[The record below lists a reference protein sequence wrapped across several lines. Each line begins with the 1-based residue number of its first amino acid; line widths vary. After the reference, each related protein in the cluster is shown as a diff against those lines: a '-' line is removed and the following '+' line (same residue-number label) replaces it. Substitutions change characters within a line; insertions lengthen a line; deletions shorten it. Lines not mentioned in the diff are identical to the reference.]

1 MRIGPFVAPVG
12 LSLLAWVAPPGWAQQ
27 PMPAA
32 PATVQAQADALKGLP
47 REDRRD
53 FEAARRG
60 FIASLPDAATIRN
73 ADGSVAWTLKGFE
86 FLQQDRVPDTVNP
99 SLWRQAQ
106 LNMQNGLFK
115 VTDRI
120 YQIRGFDLA
129 NMTIIEG
136 DSGLIVIDP
145 LTTDAVAAA
154 GLALYREHRGQK
166 PVKAIVYSHS
176 HVDHY
181 GGVKGVT
188 SIDDVAAGRVAIYAP
203 QGFMEEAVSE
213 NVLAGNA
220 MSRRALFQ
228 FGHLLPRG
236 ERQQVDAGLGKYISR
251 GKVTLIAPTRLIT
264 QPIQNEVIDGVQ
276 VEFQLT
282 PGTEAPAEM
291 HMYYPQ
297 LRALNMAENA
307 THTLHNLY
315 PLRGAQVRDA
325 NEWARYLNEAR
336 ERYAGRAD
344 VMLAQHH
351 WPTWGSDEITRVLGK
366 QRDLYKFINDQTLRL
381 LNQGYTP
388 DEIGQELE
396 LPPSLAGE
404 WFARGYYGTVSHNAR
419 AVYQRYLGWY
429 DANPAHLNPLP
440 PQAAARK
447 WVAYMGGAEAVLT
460 KARADF
466 AKGEYRWVAEVVN
479 QVVFS
484 DPDNREARE
493 LQAATLEQ
501 MGYQAESA
509 TWRNAYLQ
517 GANELRNGV
526 PTRATASG
534 SADVVQALSIE
545 NLFDFMG
552 VRLDGRRAAGKNIV
566 LNWVFT
572 DTLQR
577 YAMTLDNSALTYLKG
592 KTDSQADA
600 TLTLPRSVLDAIN
613 TKQLSLRD
621 AVAAGKLQ
629 ITGKAEKVGE
639 LLGLIDEFQP
649 SFPVVTPRQASGR

>member
-1 MRIGPFVAPVG
+1 MKIRTLAAPVG
-12 LSLLAWVAPPGWAQQ
+12 LSLLASLLQPGWAQQ
-27 PMPAA
+27 PLPAE
-32 PATVQAQADALKGLP
+32 PATVAAQAEAQRGLP

-73 ADGSVAWTLKGFE
+73 ADGSVAWSLKGFE
-86 FLQQDRVPDTVNP
+86 FLQQERAPDTVNP

-106 LNMQNGLFK
+106 LNMLHGLFK
-115 VTDRI
+115 VTDRL

-136 DSGLIVIDP
+136 DSGLIVVDP
-145 LTTDAVAAA
+145 LTTDTVAAA
-154 GLALYREHRGQK
+154 GLALYREYRGNK
-166 PVKAIVYSHS
+166 PVKAVIYSHS

-188 SIDDVAAGRVAIYAP
+188 SVEDVAAGRVAIYAP

-251 GKVTLIAPTRLIT
+251 GRVTLIAPTRLIT

-351 WPTWGSDEITRVLGK
+351 WPTWGSEEITRVLAK
-366 QRDLYKFINDQTLRL
+366 QRDLYKFINDQTLHL

-388 DEIGQELE
+388 NEIAQELV

-440 PQAAARK
+440 PQAAAAK
-447 WVAYMGGAEAVLT
+447 WVAYMGGAEAVLA
-460 KARADF
+460 KAKADF

-517 GANELRNGV
+517 GASELRNGV
-526 PTRATASG
+526 PKGGTPS
-534 SADVVQALSIE
+534 SNADVVQALSIE

-552 VRLDGRRAAGKNIV
+552 VRLDGQRAQGKTIV

-572 DTLQR
+572 DTQQR
-577 YAMTLDNSALTYLKG
+577 YAMTLDNSALTYLKS
-592 KTDSQADA
+592 KTDPQADA
-600 TLTLPRSVLDAIN
+600 TLTLARSVLDAIN

-621 AVAAGKLQ
+621 AVAAGKVQ
-629 ITGKAEKVGE
+629 ITGKAEKVSE

-649 SFPVVTPRQASGR
+649 GFPVVTPRQVPAR

>member
-1 MRIGPFVAPVG
+1 MKIRSLAVPVA
-12 LSLLAWVAPPGWAQQ
+12 LSLLALTLQSGWAQQ
-27 PMPAA
+27 PLPAQ
-32 PATVQAQADALKGLP
+32 PATVSAQAEALKGLP

-53 FEAARRG
+53 FEAAQRG

-73 ADGSVAWTLKGFE
+73 PDGSVAWTLKGFE
-86 FLQQDRVPDTVNP
+86 FLQQERVPDTVNP

-106 LNMQNGLFK
+106 LNMLHGLFK

-136 DSGLIVIDP
+136 DSGLIVVDP
-145 LTTDAVAAA
+145 LTTDTVAAA
-154 GLALYREHRGQK
+154 GLALYREHRGNK
-166 PVKAIVYSHS
+166 PVKAVIYSHS

-181 GGVKGVT
+181 GGVKGVA
-188 SIDDVAAGRVAIYAP
+188 SAQDVGAGRVAIYAP

-251 GKVTLIAPTRLIT
+251 GQVTLIAPTKLIT

-351 WPTWGSDEITRVLGK
+351 WPTWGSAEITRVLGK
-366 QRDLYKFINDQTLRL
+366 QRDLYKFINDQTLHL

-388 DEIGQELE
+388 NEIAQELV

-440 PQAAARK
+440 PQAAAAK
-447 WVAYMGGAEAVLT
+447 WVAYMGGAEAVLA

-517 GANELRNGV
+517 GASELRNGV
-526 PTRATASG
+526 PKGATVSS

-552 VRLDGRRAAGKNIV
+552 VRLDGQRAAGKTIV

-572 DTLQR
+572 DTQQR
-577 YAMTLDNSALTYLKG
+577 YAMTLDNAALTYLKG
-592 KTDSQADA
+592 KTDPQADA

-621 AVAAGKLQ
+621 AVGAGKVQ
-629 ITGKAEKVGE
+629 IAGKAEKVGE

-649 SFPVVTPRQASGR
+649 GFPVVTPRQAPVR

>member
-1 MRIGPFVAPVG
+1 MKIGTWATPIG
-12 LSLLAWVAPPGWAQQ
+12 LSLMAMLLPSGWAQ
-27 PMPAA
+27 PPLPAE
-32 PATVQAQADALKGLP
+32 PATVAAQAEALKGLP
-47 REDRRD
+47 HEDQRD

-73 ADGSVAWTLKGFE
+73 ADGSVAWSLKGFE
-86 FLQQDRVPDTVNP
+86 FLQQERVPDTVNP

-106 LNMQNGLFK
+106 LNMLHGLFK
-115 VTDRI
+115 VSDRL

-136 DSGLIVIDP
+136 DTGLIVVDP
-145 LTTDAVAAA
+145 LTTDTVAAA
-154 GLALYREHRGQK
+154 GLALYRQHRGHK
-166 PVKAIVYSHS
+166 PVKAVIYSHS

-188 SIDDVAAGRVAIYAP
+188 SAEDVAAGRVAIYAP

-251 GKVTLIAPTRLIT
+251 GRVTLIAPTRLIT

-351 WPTWGSDEITRVLGK
+351 WPTWGSAEITRVLGK
-366 QRDLYKFINDQTLRL
+366 QRDLYKFINDQTLHL

-388 DEIGQELE
+388 NEIAQELE
-396 LPPSLAGE
+396 LPPSLSGE

-447 WVAYMGGAEAVLT
+447 WVAYMGGAEAVLA
-460 KARADF
+460 KARSDF

-517 GANELRNGV
+517 GASELRNGV
-526 PTRATASG
+526 PKGATASG
-534 SADVVQALSIE
+534 SADVVRALSIE

-552 VRLDGRRAAGKNIV
+552 VRLDGRRAAGKTIV

-572 DTLQR
+572 DTQQR

-592 KTDSQADA
+592 KTDPQADA

-613 TKQLSLRD
+613 TKQLSLRE
-621 AVAAGKLQ
+621 AVGAGQVQIVGQAA
-629 ITGKAEKVGE
+629 KVGE

-649 SFPVVTPRQASGR
+649 GFPVVTPRQPAMR